1 MDPMGRRKKANE
13 GNLNNLFMNE
23 LNTNIKTKAED
34 EISVIKQLMDD
45 SRKAVVENGW
55 HYIYW
60 GSIVTAVIIVNYLM
74 VVYNGSKYAQG
85 MLWFFSMPGAAIVEG
100 IIERKKEKHTK
111 VKTFAGR
118 LINSLWTGAGVCMFI
133 LGFAGSIS
141 GSYSAVTIFPLI
153 SIVLGS
159 AYLISGVIQQVKWL
173 SAISVFWWG
182 GAVVLLLIPGM
193 HSMLIFAGMLV
204 CFQIVPGAL
213 LYVKSKRELG
223 TQPV

>member
-1 MDPMGRRKKANE
+1 
-13 GNLNNLFMNE
+13 MNE
-23 LNTNIKTKAED
+23 LNTNITTKAEE
-34 EISVIKQLMDD
+34 EISVIKTIMED

-60 GSIVTAVIIVNYLM
+60 GSIVTTAIIVNYLM
-74 VVYNGSKYAQG
+74 VLYDISKFAQG
-85 MLWFFSMPGAAIVEG
+85 ILWFFSMPAAAIVEG

-133 LGFAGSIS
+133 LGFAGSLS
-141 GSYSAVTIFPLI
+141 GAYNAIMIFPLI

-159 AYLISGVIQQVKWL
+159 AYLVSGVIQQVKWL
-173 SAISVFWWG
+173 SVISVFWWL
-182 GAVVLLLIPGM
+182 GAVILLLLPGM

-204 CFQIVPGAL
+204 FFQIVPGVL
-213 LYVKSKRELG
+213 LYVKSKRELIR
-223 TQPV
+223 QAV

>member
-1 MDPMGRRKKANE
+1 
-13 GNLNNLFMNE
+13 MNE
-23 LNTNIKTKAED
+23 LNTNIKTKAEE

-223 TQPV
+223 TQPA

>member
-1 MDPMGRRKKANE
+1 
-13 GNLNNLFMNE
+13 MNE
-23 LNTNIKTKAED
+23 LNTNITTKAEE
-34 EISVIKQLMDD
+34 EISVIKTIMED

-60 GSIVTAVIIVNYLM
+60 GSIVTAAIIVNYLM
-74 VVYNGSKYAQG
+74 VIYNVSMYAQG

-133 LGFAGSIS
+133 LGFAGTVS
-141 GSYSAVTIFPLI
+141 GAYNANMIFPLI

-159 AYLISGVIQQVKWL
+159 AYLVSGVIQQVKWL
-173 SAISVFWWG
+173 SVISIFWWS
-182 GAVVLLLIPGM
+182 GAVVLFILPGM

-204 CFQIVPGAL
+204 CFQIVPGVL
-213 LYVKSKRELG
+213 LYVKSKRELKL
-223 TQPV
+223 QAV